1 MSNGVPPLAK
11 WNVQDSAPAAGKSHY
26 HWKFVSLADI
36 GNVQRAM
43 LTHPLKIWLI
53 NTDLNASN
61 GYRTKMGP
69 RSQNV
74 SVAEPQHHIID
85 PTNPRRALDD
95 SIQHRLHVR
104 RRAADDAE
112 HLGSCCLMLQSFA
125 QFGVPFL
132 QFLEQ
137 AHVLD
142 RDYGLVG
149 KRLQQLDLRR
159 GEGAYLDATG
169 EQSPQKIILLAKRNA
184 Q

>member
-53 NTDLNASN
+53 NTDLNASD
-61 GYRTKMGP
+61 GYRTKMSS

-85 PTNPRRALDD
+85 PTNFSGALNDRVE
-95 SIQHRLHVR
+95 HRLHVR
-104 RRAADDAE
+104 RRAADDAK
-112 HLGSCCLMLQSFA
+112 HLGRRRLMLQ
-125 QFGVPFL
+125 
-132 QFLEQ
+132 
-137 AHVLD
+137 
-142 RDYGLVG
+142 GL
-149 KRLQQLDLRR
+149 
-159 GEGAYLDATG
+159 
-169 EQSPQKIILLAKRNA
+169 
-184 Q
+184 